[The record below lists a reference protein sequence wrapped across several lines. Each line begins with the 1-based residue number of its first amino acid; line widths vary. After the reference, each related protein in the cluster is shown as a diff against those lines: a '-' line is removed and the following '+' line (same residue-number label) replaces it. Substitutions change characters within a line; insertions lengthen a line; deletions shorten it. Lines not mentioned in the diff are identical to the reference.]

1 MNRSENKSRILS
13 EHVLYIEFM
22 KKTRHPVILIISG
35 PSGAGKSTLSHAL
48 IDAVPDTVIAVSHT
62 TRKPRPGEENGVDYY
77 FVSHQE
83 FENFIKKGEMLEYAE
98 VYGNLYGTS
107 RASIDLPL
115 SEGKNII
122 LDIDWQGARRAK
134 SIYPEAISVQILPP
148 GEQESEKRLISRQ
161 QDSEQ
166 TIKARMA
173 SYKEQ
178 MSHQDEFDHIIIN
191 DDLAEANRQ
200 LLSILPLS

>member
-1 MNRSENKSRILS
+1 LNRSENKSRILS

-35 PSGAGKSTLSHAL
+35 PSGAGKSTLSHAM
-48 IDAVPDTVIAVSHT
+48 IEAVADTVIAVSHT
-62 TRKPRPGEENGVDYY
+62 TRKPRPGEENGADYY

-173 SYKEQ
+173 TYKEQ

-191 DDLAEANRQ
+191 DDLTEANRQ

>member
-1 MNRSENKSRILS
+1 MR
-13 EHVLYIEFM
+13 
-22 KKTRHPVILIISG
+22 KTRHPVILIISG

-62 TRKPRPGEENGVDYY
+62 TRKPRPGEKNGVDYF
-77 FVSHQE
+77 FVSQQE
-83 FENFIKKGEMLEYAE
+83 FENLISKGEMLEYAE
-98 VYGNLYGTS
+98 VYGNFYGTS
-107 RASIDLPL
+107 RASVELPL

-166 TIKARMA
+166 TIKTRMA
-173 SYKEQ
+173 TYKEQ
-178 MSHQDEFDHIIIN
+178 MSHQDEYDHIIIN

>member
-1 MNRSENKSRILS
+1 MNRLENKSRILS
-13 EHVLYIEFM
+13 EHVLSIEFM
-22 KKTRHPVILIISG
+22 NKTRHPVILIISG

-48 IDAVPDTVIAVSHT
+48 IDAVPGTAIAVSHT
-62 TRKPRPGEENGVDYY
+62 TRKPRPGEENGVDYF
-77 FVSHQE
+77 FVSQQE
-83 FENFIKKGEMLEYAE
+83 FESLINKGEMLEYAE
-98 VYGNLYGTS
+98 VYDNLYGTS
-107 RASIDLPL
+107 RASVDLPL
-115 SEGKNII
+115 SAGKNII
-122 LDIDWQGARRAK
+122 LDIDWQGARHAK

-148 GEQESEKRLISRQ
+148 GEQESKKRLISRQ

-173 SYKEQ
+173 EYKEQ

>member
-1 MNRSENKSRILS
+1 ME
-13 EHVLYIEFM
+13 
-22 KKTRHPVILIISG
+22 KTRYPVILIISG
-35 PSGAGKSTLSHAL
+35 PSGAGKSTLSHAM
-48 IDAVPDTVIAVSHT
+48 IEAVADTVIAVSHT
-62 TRKPRPGEENGVDYY
+62 TRKPRPGEENGADYY

-134 SIYPEAISVQILPP
+134 SIYPKAISVQILPP

>member
-62 TRKPRPGEENGVDYY
+62 TRKPRLGEENGVDYY

-173 SYKEQ
+173 TYKEQ

-191 DDLAEANRQ
+191 DDLTEANRQ